1 MNSPQELAGNIDF
14 QWEEYVVP
22 VSCRCGSRMHM
33 DVFLRACVIY
43 KNSIMKNAEELVN
56 DNHSKSWRKNE
67 KTFFRAPQPKG
78 PTLW

>member
-1 MNSPQELAGNIDF
+1 
-14 QWEEYVVP
+14 
-22 VSCRCGSRMHM
+22 M

-67 KTFFRAPQPKG
+67 KTFFRARGPKG